1 MNNSPEF
8 IHHIC
13 PRIDWQAAQENDEYR
28 AESLDTEGF
37 IHFSRAEQV
46 QGTANNYYRGQQGL
60 VLLKVAVAK
69 LTADLKWEDS
79 GEDIFPH
86 LYGLLNLDAVVDVE
100 DFSPEPDGSLIYPK

>member
-1 MNNSPEF
+1 METKI

-13 PRIDWQAAQENDEYR
+13 PRTDWQAAQENGEYR
-28 AESLDTEGF
+28 AESLDIEGF

-60 VLLKVAVAK
+60 VLLKVVVTK
-69 LTADLKWEDS
+69 LTAVLKWEDS

-86 LYGLLNLDAVVDVE
+86 LYGPLNLDAVVDVE
-100 DFSPEPDGSLIYPK
+100 DFPPDPDGGFIYPVG